1 MLGRD
6 PPPIHSEKSDVPFC
20 LASYMYFLSTS
31 YENSLQTTFLFQ
43 VNTLDII
50 WWWSK
55 QPAWRWFCK
64 VLHRPDQ
71 QVRNYFSCSCNDYWP
86 PPQHLCEVSFSFFL
100 NYDFIGLF
108 SIRFQALLYWFNIL
122 RTKKIINKLKLA
134 FYLFN
139 FVQSFKGLYLE
150 LISVN

>member
-1 MLGRD
+1 MLGQD

-20 LASYMYFLSTS
+20 LGYIYVLPI
-31 YENSLQTTFLFQ
+31 NSLQTTFLFQ

-71 QVRNYFSCSCNDYWP
+71 QVRNYFSCSCNDFSWPIEYWP
-86 PPQHLCEVSFSFFL
+86 PPQTSLHHIEREVSFSLLFL
-100 NYDFIGLF
+100 TL
-108 SIRFQALLYWFNIL
+108 
-122 RTKKIINKLKLA
+122 
-134 FYLFN
+134 
-139 FVQSFKGLYLE
+139 GLYRSFFSNKISGPTV
-150 LISVN
+150 LIYITCEKNYQKKF